1 MTAAPRPGHQHE
13 PLARTLGIASLVLYG
28 LGTIIGAGIYVLV
41 GEVASEAGAAT
52 PLAFV
57 LAGVLA
63 SLTGLSYAE
72 LVGRNPAAEGSVAF
86 VHHAFGSRLLSLVTG
101 IAFAAVT
108 IVASASITLGGAAYV
123 ARWIDLPQPVI
134 GGAVVVVF
142 TAIACLRVT
151 ESVRVAALFSAVE
164 VVGLLVVIAVGSPS
178 LSGIGPELAAMIP
191 GSTDG
196 WLGLGA
202 GTFIAFFAY
211 IGFEGMANMAEETAD
226 VGRTLPRAILVAI
239 AISGILYGVV
249 SLIAVLAVEPEELAG
264 NPAPLIPVLERYAPQ
279 MIGTFAA
286 VAVVAT
292 LNGVLI
298 GIVVAARLAY
308 GMARRSH
315 WWAWFGQVN
324 AATRTPIHATAVVG
338 AIVFALVVLVPF
350 QALVSITSALTLGVF
365 AAVNASLW
373 QLKRRDP
380 RPAGVTTIV
389 PPWVPVAG
397 GAACVAL
404 MAASALHWLY

>member
-202 GTFIAFFAY
+202 GTFIAFIAFFAY
-211 IGFEGMANMAEETAD
+211 IGSEGMANMVEETAD

-308 GMARRSH
+308 GMAR
-315 WWAWFGQVN
+315 
-324 AATRTPIHATAVVG
+324 
-338 AIVFALVVLVPF
+338 
-350 QALVSITSALTLGVF
+350 
-365 AAVNASLW
+365 
-373 QLKRRDP
+373 
-380 RPAGVTTIV
+380 
-389 PPWVPVAG
+389 
-397 GAACVAL
+397 
-404 MAASALHWLY
+404 